1 MNGFHYMELPP
12 GEVLFCENE
21 PAESAFLIESGSFEI
36 SVRRNDEKIVVAKI
50 GPGEILGE
58 LAVLIGGRRSA
69 TVTALEKS
77 VIQKIDAEQF
87 RNRVMDL
94 DPVMRMLIETVM
106 KRLNKTLQKM
116 DRASEAACN
125 VYDVGSNFASEAL
138 ASLKLENDIAL
149 ALKRGELRVHY
160 QPIVH
165 LETGMLCGFE
175 GLVRWQHPERGLLAP
190 DEFIPTASESM
201 LIRQITSFCLN
212 QVCADLP
219 RLRTACLRN
228 VGHVSPVVINLNI
241 TGRDLEGG
249 LFVEQLSE
257 ALKTNGIPGKALT
270 VEITESSLMLDTDM
284 AVRVLKDIKALGTG
298 IAIDDFGTGYSSM
311 SHLVRLPA
319 SLLKIDRSFVAG
331 LFTND
336 QSRKIVVMLLQLAQ
350 QLGMNTVSEGIET
363 PEDYAFLAKNGSRFG
378 QGYLF
383 SRPVALN
390 DAIALITSWD
400 ASFASQGG
408 VASDRQVA

>member
-1 MNGFHYMELPP
+1 MKLPA

-21 PAESAFLIESGSFEI
+21 PAESAFLIESGLFEI
-36 SVRRNDEKIVVAKI
+36 SVRRNGEKFVVAEI

-69 TVTALEKS
+69 TVTALKKS
-77 VIQKIDAEQF
+77 VIQKVDADQF

-106 KRLNKTLQKM
+106 KRLNKTLQKIE
-116 DRASEAACN
+116 RASGTPCN
-125 VYDVGSNFASEAL
+125 VYDVGPNFAPEAL

-149 ALKRGELRVHY
+149 ALTRGEMRVHY

-165 LETGMLCGFE
+165 LQTGMLCGFE
-175 GLVRWQHPERGLLAP
+175 GLVRWQHPERGLLSP
-190 DEFIPTASESM
+190 SEFIPTASESM
-201 LIRQITSFCLN
+201 LIRQITSFCLK
-212 QVCADLP
+212 QICADLP

-228 VGHVSPVVINLNI
+228 VGNVSPVVVNLNI
-241 TGRDLEGG
+241 TGRDLEAGM
-249 LFVEQLSE
+249 FVEELGE
-257 ALKTNGIPGKALT
+257 ALKTHGLPGKALT
-270 VEITESSLMLDTDM
+270 VEITESSLMLDTAM
-284 AVRVLKDIKALGTG
+284 AVRVLNEIKALGTG
-298 IAIDDFGTGYSSM
+298 VAIDDFGTGYSSM

-336 QSRKIVVMLLQLAQ
+336 QSRKIVVMLLELAR

-378 QGYLF
+378 QGFLF
-383 SRPVALN
+383 SRPVPLN
-390 DAIALITSWD
+390 DAITLVKSWD
-400 ASFASQGG
+400 ASQAQTGG
-408 VASDRQVA
+408 AEVDRRVA